1 MGIFFGLNDSWAEIK
16 EQMVFLSK
24 EQVLDLFKGSFEI
37 IEFNEIEKDGKT
49 GLGKMKHWH
58 IYNVIAKKK

>member
-1 MGIFFGLNDSWAEIK
+1 MIFFT
-16 EQMVFLSK
+16 K
-24 EQVLDLFKGSFEI
+24 EQVQQLFKDSFDI
-37 IEFNEIEKDGKT
+37 IHFNEIEKDGKT